1 MFGLSCSKELAAELE
16 VALREAAADRS
27 AHASYSS
34 RYWPRTRSSEMDS
47 SAMVD
52 ENLVTCKY

>member
-34 RYWPRTRSSEMDS
+34 RYWPRIQFYLKGPMNCFKT
-47 SAMVD
+47 
-52 ENLVTCKY
+52 L